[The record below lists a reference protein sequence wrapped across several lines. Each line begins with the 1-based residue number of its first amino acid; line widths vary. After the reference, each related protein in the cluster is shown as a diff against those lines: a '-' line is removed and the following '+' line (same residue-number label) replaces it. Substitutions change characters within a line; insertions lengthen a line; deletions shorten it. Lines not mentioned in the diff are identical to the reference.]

1 MIFDLKPLKA
11 KFSELMVLMV
21 IDETLTSED
30 RITFVFAVEG
40 PIDRMPR
47 ESLSTACMVE
57 LHDFVKLLE
66 SVRLTK

>member
-1 MIFDLKPLKA
+1 MISDLKPLKA
-11 KFSELMVLMV
+11 KFSELMV
-21 IDETLTSED
+21 IDESLTSED
-30 RITFVFAVEG
+30 RVTFVFAVEG

-66 SVRLTK
+66 SVHVTK

>member
-1 MIFDLKPLKA
+1 MISDLKPLKA
-11 KFSELMVLMV
+11 KFSELMV

-66 SVRLTK
+66 SVHVTK